1 MWQGLDNN
9 TLSVILVG
17 DVNLRN
23 VTDPNLPFALVQD
36 TFDAADVRFANCESC
51 YADPTVE
58 IPYKRGWFHANRSAA
73 EGLGVAGFDAMGCA
87 NNVNFGAEAI
97 LESLSH
103 LDRLGIAHAGAG
115 KNRKAA
121 RTPAIVE
128 NQGVRF
134 GLLSYTSVFW
144 PTGHAA
150 EAGQPGVAT
159 IKGHTAYQPGPR
171 ALEMPGADPIIHSW
185 PDAEALAAMQ
195 EDIQALRSQVDI
207 LILSCHW
214 GISGSQQIADYQTA
228 IGHAAIDVGA
238 DLVFGHHPHV
248 PQGVEVY
255 KNKAIFYS
263 LGNFMFGWGKRKASN
278 PEGLLIHCAVK
289 EKMLTKVSFAPI
301 LRNEKGQPQ
310 IVSTES
316 QEGAPIVENI
326 GVLSKPLGTSFEI
339 TPHEVIVCAQG
350 C

>member
-1 MWQGLDNN
+1 MWQGLNDN

-36 TFDAADVRFANCESC
+36 TFDNADLRFANCEGC
-51 YADPTVE
+51 YADPNVE
-58 IPYKRGWFHANRSAA
+58 IPYKRGWFHADRSAS
-73 EGLGVAGFDAMGCA
+73 EGLGIAGFDAMGCA
-87 NNVNFGAEAI
+87 NNVHFGAEAV

-115 KNRKAA
+115 KDRKTA

-128 NQGVRF
+128 CRGVRF

-150 EAGQPGVAT
+150 ETDQPGVAT
-159 IKGHTAYQPGPR
+159 IKGHTAYQPGTR

-185 PDAEALAAMQ
+185 PDKKELAEMQ
-195 EDIQALRSQVDI
+195 EDVRALRTQVDI

-214 GISGSQQIADYQTA
+214 GVSGSQTLADYQTT
-228 IGHAAIDVGA
+228 IGHAAIDAGA

-263 LGNFMFGWGKRKASN
+263 LGNFMFGWEKMKARH
-278 PEGLLIHCAVK
+278 PEGLLIHCAIK
-289 EKMLTKVSFAPI
+289 EKRLSKVSFAPI
-301 LRNEKGQPQ
+301 WRNDKGQPQ
-310 IVSTES
+310 LVSIES
-316 QEGAPIVENI
+316 QEGGPIVETI
-326 GVLSKPLGTSFEI
+326 DALSKPLGTSFKI
-339 TPHEVIVCAQG
+339 TRNEVIVWS
-350 C
+350 